1 MTVLAAILII
11 IAAALYYAIREIQAQ
26 TARNSHRHFG
36 GV

>member
-1 MTVLAAILII
+1 MIALAAILII
-11 IAAALYYAIREIQAQ
+11 IAGSLYYAIREIQAQ